1 MNNAAITLCVS
12 AMAAFAAA
20 APAGAQIA
28 PIETLDQS
36 APVERVNEIT
46 VGDALA
52 VVTETRIMNVD
63 QQGDAYVIATAPNGL
78 RFDVRFRACDEGDDP
93 QNGKPGADPTRHC
106 RGIIITSAWGALPLD
121 QAGEIA
127 TLGSR
132 YQQGNPT
139 VNAGMLPDGSP
150 YLLRYVIADYG
161 TKQGN
166 LVSEFANF
174 IRSATEFQNAI
185 VPLYAEE

>member
-1 MNNAAITLCVS
+1 MSKTFTAALPGVAALCIS
-12 AMAAFAAA
+12 TGAHAQMAE
-20 APAGAQIA
+20 ID
-28 PIETLDQS
+28 TLDQ
-36 APVERVNEIT
+36 AATVDLVNEVT
-46 VGDALA
+46 VGEALS

-93 QNGKPGADPTRHC
+93 QNAKPGADPTRHC
-106 RGIIITSAWGALPLD
+106 RGIIITSAWDALPMERADELT
-121 QAGEIA
+121 
-127 TLGSR
+127 TLGAR

-150 YLLRYVIADYG
+150 YMLRYVIADYG
-161 TKQGN
+161 TRQGN

-174 IRSATEFQNAI
+174 IRSASEFQSAI
-185 VPLYAEE
+185 ATLYEDD